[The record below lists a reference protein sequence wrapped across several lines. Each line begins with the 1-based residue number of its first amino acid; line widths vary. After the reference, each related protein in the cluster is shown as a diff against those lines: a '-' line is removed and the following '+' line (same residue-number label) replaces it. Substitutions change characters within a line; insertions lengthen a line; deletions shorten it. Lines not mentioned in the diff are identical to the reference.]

1 MWNGLHCF
9 SAVFSF
15 LDLQKPPRKLPGLL
29 QLTVVAPA
37 FKEFA
42 VVYCFHIDQN
52 QPVANISASQLVSLE
67 LLDAFDT
74 STVQLGKLEH
84 LQSLDAFLVFVYG
97 DDEFRFT
104 YNRACLRLL
113 RHLKVIQTLCLRLA
127 YLQVSSPPLI

>member
-42 VVYCFHIDQN
+42 VVYCFHVDQN

-84 LQSLDAFLVFVYG
+84 LQSLDTFLATRVW
-97 DDEFRFT
+97 
-104 YNRACLRLL
+104 
-113 RHLKVIQTLCLRLA
+113 
-127 YLQVSSPPLI
+127 